1 MLIRNYNDGFGLDW
15 QEVYQTTNKN
25 EVETYCNDHAI
36 EFEWKSGDRL
46 RTRSIRSAVQKHPFT
61 DEMVWFNHAAFYHY
75 TSLEPNMRETL
86 LF

>member
-15 QEVYQTTNKN
+15 QEVYQTTDKN
-25 EVETYCNDHAI
+25 EVETYCKDHVI